1 LASRPGRR
9 YTAPSPLRAAP
20 AAAQSRT
27 RPDETMKTTLAKL
40 RWLPGFLYRHPV
52 LTFVVMGATFILFG
66 LTSVNLYM
74 LLAANVGLVIEYG
87 TQALA
92 DGALEQLADL
102 LGSTV
107 LATLLFL
114 LFMLCERTLV
124 RRLTGEALRG
134 RGPE

>member
-1 LASRPGRR
+1 
-9 YTAPSPLRAAP
+9 
-20 AAAQSRT
+20 
-27 RPDETMKTTLAKL
+27 MKTTLAKA
-40 RWLPGFLYRHPV
+40 RRLPEFLYRHPA
-52 LTFVVMGATFILFG
+52 LTFVLMGAAFILFG

-74 LLAANVGLVIEYG
+74 LIAANVGLVIEYG
-87 TQALA
+87 AQALA
-92 DGALEQLADL
+92 DGALEQLVDL

-107 LATLLFL
+107 LAILLFL